1 MELKVSC
8 RLINNLQPINSN
20 VKLLQCYDIFLTSH
34 DLICMYQSEKLT
46 PTLWWPNTSENAP
59 GNPPHPSPSAR
70 WGRDPGITSLY
81 AKTQDCS
88 IFPTPTLMK
97 YHSLLF
103 VALWHRSIFSSIA
116 LRNSYYRIS
125 IRPPQNILFEPVV
138 EFVLV
143 CILLIL
149 HLVSSLM

>member
-1 MELKVSC
+1 MISSWRHMISFVCTKVRNTPQPC
-8 RLINNLQPINSN
+8 DDPTHQRTLQ
-20 VKLLQCYDIFLTSH
+20 
-34 DLICMYQSEKLT
+34 E
-46 PTLWWPNTSENAP
+46 TLHT
-59 GNPPHPSPSAR
+59 PSPSAR

-138 EFVLV
+138 EFVFSYFINFGPFQFV
-143 CILLIL
+143 NVESIFIICWISQLIC
-149 HLVSSLM
+149 